1 MLSEREE
8 ITHNLDHA
16 LTAIAALCRADPA
29 NETLKQIHDAADA
42 AYLELIRRLGAAPA
56 HFV

>member
-16 LTAIAALCRADPA
+16 LTAIAALRGAGQGDA
-29 NETLKQIHDAADA
+29 IILGQIEDAMDA
-42 AYLELIRRLGAAPA
+42 AYLELTRRRAAA
-56 HFV
+56 